1 LTQGQNSD
9 IENSFCEKWP
19 VPEKFKNQKLK
30 SNPARRLC
38 RTLILLFAFLFFI
51 RHTCGGLIFATMSL
65 EELRKRI
72 DDIDQRLVELLNERA
87 RIVIEIGK
95 LKNKIDKPVYA
106 PDREKEILSK
116 IVKANKGPLP
126 DRCLVAIWRELMS
139 GSFVLEK
146 PLRIGY
152 LGPEGSFSH
161 TAAMLKFGQS
171 VEYEPLADIKSIF
184 DEVSKG
190 HCDLGV
196 VPIENTTGGSV
207 TETFDAFIDLDV
219 KGVDSDVKVIDSPVK
234 VCAEV
239 QMAIHHNLLA
249 NCSLKEV
256 KKIYSKPEVFTQC
269 RNWLSATVEQVQTV
283 AVASTAT
290 AAQMAARE
298 PYTAAIGSSAA
309 AELYGLKSICENIED
324 ISNNITRFL
333 VISREDAKPTGE
345 DKTAILFSTAH
356 KAGALADVL
365 EVFKR
370 HNINLTNIESRP
382 SRKRQWEYYF
392 FVDFLGHRTEKHV
405 QAGLKEACEHCLHL
419 SVLGSFPRATDLL

>member
-1 LTQGQNSD
+1 
-9 IENSFCEKWP
+9 
-19 VPEKFKNQKLK
+19 
-30 SNPARRLC
+30 
-38 RTLILLFAFLFFI
+38 
-51 RHTCGGLIFATMSL
+51 MSL

-87 RIVIEIGK
+87 RVVIEVGK
-95 LKNKIDKPVYA
+95 LKSKTDKPIYS
-106 PDREKEILSK
+106 PDREKEIFSR

-126 DRCLVAIWRELMS
+126 DKCLVAIWRELMS

-161 TAAMLKFGQS
+161 SAAMLKFGQS

-207 TETFDAFIDLDV
+207 TETFDAFID
-219 KGVDSDVKVIDSPVK
+219 SDVK

-249 NCSLKEV
+249 NCSLEEV
-256 KKIYSKPEVFTQC
+256 KKIYSKPEVFAQC
-269 RNWLSATVEQVQTV
+269 RNWLSATVKQVQTI
-283 AVASTAT
+283 AVASTAA
-290 AAQMAARE
+290 AAQMAAGE
-298 PYTAAIGSSAA
+298 PYAAAIGSSAA

-365 EVFKR
+365 DVFKR
-370 HNINLTNIESRP
+370 YNINLTNIESRP

-392 FVDFLGHRTEKHV
+392 FVDFLGHRAEKHV
-405 QAGLKEACEHCLHL
+405 QEGLEETRKHCLQL